1 MKDSNVKMQSVSK
14 NVFANAATVVV
25 EQLMH

>member
-14 NVFANAATVVV
+14 NVFANVATVVV
-25 EQLMH
+25 KELIH